1 MKITLKEI
9 KAKTGIG
16 FGTSG
21 VRAKVEELT
30 DKVCYSYSKGFLQY
44 LFNEGLIEK
53 GESVAIAGDYR
64 KSTPRI
70 MEAVARAV
78 KDMELSVVNCA
89 FVPSPAISYY
99 GNKKVMAS
107 IMVTG
112 SHIPDDRNGIKY
124 NLKDREI
131 LKSDEAGITGAEIE
145 LDENLFDGEGYFISK
160 ERVLPEAISEAREI
174 YKERYLNFFPEGFLR
189 GRKIGL
195 YQHSAVGREVIAEIL
210 ESLGAEVVSI
220 DKSEVF
226 VPVDTEV
233 ISEELRDKG
242 RGWSKEYGLDCIIS
256 TDGDSDRPLLAD
268 EKGEWLRAD
277 TLGIWVGKY
286 LGIEGMVAPVSCN
299 TALEKSNFFKK
310 VVRTKIGSPYVL
322 EAMMEMEKE
331 ALIVGGYEANGGFLL
346 QSKIVKEGKELEA
359 LKTRDALIV
368 PLAIIGLAKR
378 EGKSIEELAEELPKR
393 FTQSDSVKGFPTEKA
408 LEIISRLSEG
418 SFEEQKKKIEEIT
431 MMKFGEVIGINTID
445 GLRVTFE
452 GDRVVHFR
460 PSMNAPEFRNYVEA
474 ESVEE
479 AAKLASMSNEMIRSW
494 M

>member
-1 MKITLKEI
+1 MKISLREI
-9 KAKTGIG
+9 KAETGIG

-30 DKVCYSYSKGFLQY
+30 DKLCYSYSKGFLQY
-44 LFNEGLIEK
+44 LFNEGLIGK
-53 GESVAIAGDYR
+53 GESVAVAGDYR

-70 MEAVARAV
+70 MEAVARAIV
-78 KDMELSVVNCA
+78 DMELSVVNCG
-89 FVPSPAISYY
+89 FVPSPAISYF
-99 GNKKVMAS
+99 GNKRGMAS

-145 LDENLFDGEGYFISK
+145 LDESLFNVDGSFTDDK
-160 ERVLPEAISEAREI
+160 KVLPEAISEARDI
-174 YKERYLNFFPEGFLR
+174 YKERYLNFFSEGFLR
-189 GRKIGL
+189 GKKIGL

-210 ESLGAEVVSI
+210 EKLGTEVVCI

-233 ISEELRDKG
+233 ISEELRAKG
-242 RGWSKEYGLDCIIS
+242 REWSKEYGLDCIIS

-268 EKGEWLRAD
+268 ERGEWLRAD
-277 TLGIWVGKY
+277 TLGILVGKY
-286 LGIEGMVAPVSCN
+286 LGIEGIVAPVSCN
-299 TALEKSNFFKK
+299 TALEKSGYFKK

-331 ALIVGGYEANGGFLL
+331 GLLVGGYEANGGFLL
-346 QSKIVKEGKELEA
+346 QSKIVENSRELGA

-368 PLAIIGLAKR
+368 PLAIIGLAKS
-378 EGKSIEELAEELPKR
+378 ENKKIGELAEELPRR

-408 LEIISRLSEG
+408 LELISRLKEG
-418 SFEEQKKKIEEIT
+418 SFEEQKEKIEEIT
-431 MMKFGEVIGINTID
+431 MMKFGEVVKVNTID

-474 ESVEE
+474 ESSEE
-479 AAKLASMSNEMIRSW
+479 ANELSIKANEMIRSW